1 VIRRLPLTGTKNT
14 RDLGGYPVPGGVT
27 AWGRTFRSDAPINL
41 PPEDIETLKR
51 LDITTHIDLR
61 TQEEVEKWPSSVQSL
76 PGFHYHHVD
85 LCACMQM
92 MPDTEE
98 GVAVSYF
105 EMTQQTEPM
114 ARIFHIIAKAEGG
127 LLFHCAVG
135 KDRTGVVA
143 AILLMLAGVP
153 RQELLADYILTAA
166 YMREPA
172 RKLLQSDPDIP
183 AFIVT
188 PRIEYIETFLNR
200 FEGEYQ
206 TAERYL
212 ASIGIPADEIKF
224 ITQRLTVLTSTFRF

>member
-1 VIRRLPLTGTKNT
+1 VIRRLPLQATRNT

-27 AWGRTFRSDAPINL
+27 AWGRFFRSDAPISL
-41 PPEDIETLKR
+41 PPEDIETL
-51 LDITTHIDLR
+51 LHLGITTHIDLR
-61 TQEEVEKWPSSVQSL
+61 MLEEVQKWPSSVAEH
-76 PGFHYHHVD
+76 PGFRYHHVD

-105 EMTQQTEPM
+105 QMTEQVEPM
-114 ARIFHIIAKAEGG
+114 ARIFRVIAQAEGG

-172 RKLLQSDPDIP
+172 RKLLETDPDIP
-183 AFIVT
+183 FFVVT

-200 FEGEYQ
+200 FEAAYG
-206 TAERYL
+206 TAEQYL
-212 ASIGIPADEIKF
+212 RSLGIPVDKIKF
-224 ITQRLTVLTSTFRF
+224 LTQRLTVLTSTFRF